1 MPPVSPRKMKS
12 VFLEEGKM
20 GQTASAGKNHNKT
33 DHLQI
38 HKEFYVDGG
47 VIFNL

>member
-1 MPPVSPRKMKS
+1 MKS

-20 GQTASAGKNHNKT
+20 SAAGGKNHNKI

-47 VIFNL
+47 VMFQL